1 MLQSLRL
8 HGLRQLAQL
17 NSENLCAHSGLG
29 HGLPEF
35 QRPPV
40 EHKKAI
46 VTFGDRLQLN

>member
-8 HGLRQLAQL
+8 HGLGQLAMVW
-17 NSENLCAHSGLG
+17 
-29 HGLPEF
+29 PEF